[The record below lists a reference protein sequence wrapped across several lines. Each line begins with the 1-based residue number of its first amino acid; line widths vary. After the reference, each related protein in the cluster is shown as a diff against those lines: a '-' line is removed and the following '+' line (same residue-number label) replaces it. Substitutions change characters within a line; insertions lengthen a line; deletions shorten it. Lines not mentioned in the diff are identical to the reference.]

1 MSKIEDMD
9 KDELIQNI
17 IREWKE
23 KYPYLSDVSPDP
35 ELGKVIDAEEFI
47 LVKEKSSSLNDYFY
61 PAILNLLE
69 KEDLNNLSKSLLK
82 LREYFNQSYYGLN
95 KEQLNNVKIIL
106 DEIYSQLSK
115 NPNVITV
122 TSIIKD
128 LKNSLHE
135 VIDKEIEKFHKEGK
149 SLRTEITTGVISESF
164 IKSKDIFS
172 KRIKNQTCMF
182 YILLVII
189 SLISIFINGVIKI
202 PYLIEKIKDLGLALP
217 FSQSNLIEDIFIKVS
232 IILPTIWAVLFI
244 SKRINEDKKLE
255 QAYLH
260 KQTVAQSF
268 VTYLKF
274 IKENNI
280 QDADPE
286 TLKTLNRVMI
296 ESLGLNPA
304 LLLDKSTSEKIPM
317 EELLSKI
324 LDRTI
329 ADKKS

>member
-9 KDELIQNI
+9 KDELIQHI

-23 KYPYLSDVSPDP
+23 KYPYLSDVAPVP

-47 LVKEKSSSLNDYFY
+47 LVQEKSSSLNDYFY

-115 NPNVITV
+115 NHNVITV
-122 TSIIKD
+122 TSIIED
-128 LKNSLHE
+128 LKNSLYE
-135 VIDKEIEKFHKEGK
+135 VIEKEIEKFHKEGK

-164 IKSKDIFS
+164 ITSKNEFS
-172 KRIKNQTCMF
+172 KKVEKQTKLF
-182 YILLVII
+182 YILLI
-189 SLISIFINGVIKI
+189 LISSITILINGVIKI
-202 PYLIEKIKDLGLALP
+202 PCLCGFEKICTMLS
-217 FSQSNLIEDIFIKVS
+217 FSPPSTIEDVFIKIS
-232 IILPTIWAVLFI
+232 IILPGIWSILFL

-268 VTYLKF
+268 VTYLNF

-324 LDRTI
+324 LDRTT
-329 ADKKS
+329 ADKKG

>member
-149 SLRTEITTGVISESF
+149 SLRTEITIGVISESF